1 MVLDPDK
8 HCLMKHTTTLIV
20 AVALLGLA
28 GSVAATPVNITFSGT
43 ITTGSYTGQTIT
55 GTATFDPSTAEFTG
69 GDGSSIS
76 YAQTL
81 GGASYSAP
89 WDPTWMQVTA
99 QFAGQTFRNN
109 LTVPA
114 GDVGNYNFGSS
125 YVLNGYSGFGDQRD
139 YYLPF
144 DVGQSID
151 DASGNEVQLRE
162 LFWYATA
169 SATGGILAPLTSDA
183 SYGQTVDL
191 SAAQQQFGYLAF
203 FDAQTGTDY
212 SFHFVLNSIS
222 DPPSVPEPAST
233 ALLGLGLAI
242 LGLLRWR
249 KPS

>member
-1 MVLDPDK
+1 
-8 HCLMKHTTTLIV
+8 MKHTIRTIFIV
-20 AVALLGLA
+20 AALLALA
-28 GSVAATPVNITFSGT
+28 GSVSATPVNITFSGT
-43 ITTGSYTGQTIT
+43 ITTGSYAGQTIT

-81 GGASYSAP
+81 GGASYSTP
-89 WDPTWMQVTA
+89 WGPTWMQVTA
-99 QFAGQTFRNN
+99 EFAGHTFQND

-125 YVLNGYSGFGDQRD
+125 YVLDGYAGFGDQRD

-144 DVGQSID
+144 DIGQSISD
-151 DASGNEVQLRE
+151 SSGNQVELRE

-169 SATGGILAPLTSDA
+169 SATGGGLSAMTSDV
-183 SYGQTVDL
+183 SYGQTIDL

-203 FDAQTGTDY
+203 IDADTGTNY
-212 SFHFVLNSIS
+212 SFRFVLKSIS
-222 DPPSVPEPAST
+222 DPAPVPEPASM